1 MDKKDEVEVKKVET
15 VEKVT
20 DTIKGTVETPTDE
33 YAKLTGTYIIRP
45 VKSTWL
51 RNMDG
56 KHDGAI
62 MFSKAENWL
71 SPERDKLTGLVK
83 TGLSDNLARRLEKEM
98 GLKEMELSPYSK
110 WWGVN
115 FKLYP
120 RIPREGLE
128 LNVDASVINKLIY
141 CYTKVCSKVAQSE
154 ADARDNPRYDYVI
167 TSKEV
172 EAVYNSKKIE
182 IKGRAFKRFMETA
195 ITEQMDFLKVYE
207 EGRFRATKS
216 ASPDYITST
225 LGKIVD
231 EHPESFLELIDNSD
245 FKTMVF
251 VQDCISIGAIKKT
264 GTKYYVNGAD
274 IIGHT
279 FADTINNLQN
289 PEYNE
294 IKLSLKTKLELS
306 KR

>member
-1 MDKKDEVEVKKVET
+1 MDKKDEEFKKEVEVKEVVTAKEVQKVQAE
-15 VEKVT
+15 
-20 DTIKGTVETPTDE
+20 PDE
-33 YAKLTGTYIIRP
+33 YSKLTGTYIIRP

-51 RNMDG
+51 RNLDS

-71 SPERDKLTGLVK
+71 SPERDKLTGLIR
-83 TGLSDNLARRLEKEM
+83 TGLSDTLARRLEKEM

-115 FKLYP
+115 FGLYP

-128 LNVDASVINKLIY
+128 LNVDSSAINKLIY
-141 CYTKVCSKVAQSE
+141 CYIKACSKVAHSE

-172 EAVYNSKKIE
+172 EATYNSKKIE
-182 IKGRAFKRFMETA
+182 IKGKAFKRFMEMS

-207 EGRFRATKS
+207 EGKFRATKS

-231 EHPESFLELIDNSD
+231 EHPESFLELVDNPD

-251 VQDCISIGAIKKT
+251 VQDCLAIGALKRT
-264 GTKYYVNGAD
+264 GPKYYVNGGD
-274 IIGHT
+274 MIGHS
-279 FADTINNLQN
+279 FLETINNLQN

-294 IKLSLKTKLELS
+294 MKLSLKTKLELS